1 MSKRRQSIAEWHGPG
16 VEEGYKFVFR
26 SSDPAQI
33 SDEIRELKASH
44 AYPGIR
50 SMVLTSLGAKEHA
63 NPEYMIITG
72 CVRVFDSTQG
82 LCSYFTLLDRLGI
95 SYTFLRHSE
104 YCSALPALHTA
115 STEQEWDTAWKDA
128 REMAERNYEQARPL
142 GVKNL
147 VYFCSDGYSVA
158 QRLHERFGLE
168 SEPLF
173 YLDILCDRLEGRTF
187 RLEPTVVGFFPGCW
201 KERRMV
207 NPNLEVE
214 PQNWRSMIERIEGV
228 RLVEMSS
235 EICCK
240 EDAAT
245 IVSRA
250 EELGADCIVTPCHGV
265 GQAKFR
271 NLGKLPALTVSD
283 LLLEA
288 LALEGTA

>member
-1 MSKRRQSIAEWHGPG
+1 VSKRRQSIAEWHGPD
-16 VEEGYKFVFR
+16 VKEGYKFVFR

-50 SMVLTSLGAKEHA
+50 SMVLTSIGAKEHA

-82 LCSYFTLLDRLGI
+82 LRSYFTLLDKLDVK
-95 SYTFLRHSE
+95 YTFLRHSE
-104 YCSALPALHTA
+104 YCSMLPALHTA
-115 STEQEWDTAWKDA
+115 STEQEWDTAWQDA

-147 VYFCSDGYSVA
+147 VYFCSDSYSVA

-173 YLDILCDRLEGRTF
+173 YLDILVDRLEGRAL

-201 KERRMV
+201 RERRMV
-207 NPNLEVE
+207 NPNLEVK
-214 PQNWRSMIERIEGV
+214 PQNWRSMLERIEGV
-228 RLVEMSS
+228 RVVEMSA

-245 IVSRA
+245 IVRQA

-283 LLLEA
+283 LLLKA
-288 LALEGTA
+288 LAPRSVA